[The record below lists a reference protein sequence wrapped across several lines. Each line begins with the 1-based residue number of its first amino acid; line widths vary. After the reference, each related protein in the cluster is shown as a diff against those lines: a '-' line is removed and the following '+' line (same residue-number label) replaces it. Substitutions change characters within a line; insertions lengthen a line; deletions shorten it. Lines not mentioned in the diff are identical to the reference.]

1 MVDRLKM
8 LMESRIH
15 GDMYVRFGGEFLET
29 CHRNMIRRWVLSLRL
44 KAQYLFYFAGGL
56 LGNLI
61 LVMVMYMAG
70 VNNLICL
77 IFGLSTSGY
86 LIYKVFAMNKKYGQ
100 YGLMKLQARKYFP
113 RYIISR
119 KDFRGYLSRNLKQR
133 NYEKYS

>member
-1 MVDRLKM
+1 MKKYSINKGIGASV
-8 LMESRIH
+8 
-15 GDMYVRFGGEFLET
+15 EFKG
-29 CHRNMIRRWVLSLRL
+29 L

-61 LVMVMYMAG
+61 LVMVLYMAG
-70 VNNLICL
+70 VNNIVCL
-77 IFGLSTSGY
+77 TLGLSSLGY
-86 LIYKVFAMNKKYGQ
+86 LVYKVFSLNKKYGQ

-119 KDFRGYLSRNLKQR
+119 KEVKGYLITNLKLR

>member
-1 MVDRLKM
+1 MKKYSINKGIGASV
-8 LMESRIH
+8 
-15 GDMYVRFGGEFLET
+15 EFKG
-29 CHRNMIRRWVLSLRL
+29 L

-77 IFGLSTSGY
+77 TLGLGLSGY
-86 LIYKVFAMNKKYGQ
+86 LIYKVFSLNKKYGQ

-119 KDFRGYLSRNLKQR
+119 KDVKGYLSRNSKLR

>member
-1 MVDRLKM
+1 MKKYSINKGIGASV
-8 LMESRIH
+8 
-15 GDMYVRFGGEFLET
+15 EFKG
-29 CHRNMIRRWVLSLRL
+29 L

-70 VNNLICL
+70 INNLICL
-77 IFGLSTSGY
+77 TLGLGLSGY
-86 LIYKVFAMNKKYGQ
+86 LVYKVFSLNKKYGQ

-119 KDFRGYLSRNLKQR
+119 KDVKGYLIQLQIT
-133 NYEKYS
+133 

>member
-1 MVDRLKM
+1 MKKYSINKGIGASV
-8 LMESRIH
+8 
-15 GDMYVRFGGEFLET
+15 EFKG
-29 CHRNMIRRWVLSLRL
+29 L

-70 VNNLICL
+70 VNNFICL
-77 IFGLSTSGY
+77 TLGLGLSGY
-86 LIYKVFAMNKKYGQ
+86 LIYKVFSMNKKYGQ

-119 KDFRGYLSRNLKQR
+119 KDVKGYFNRNLKLR

>member
-1 MVDRLKM
+1 MKKYSINKGIGASV
-8 LMESRIH
+8 
-15 GDMYVRFGGEFLET
+15 EFKG
-29 CHRNMIRRWVLSLRL
+29 L

-61 LVMVMYMAG
+61 LVMVMYMTG
-70 VNNLICL
+70 VNNIICL
-77 IFGLSTSGY
+77 IFGLGLSGY

-100 YGLMKLQARKYFP
+100 HGLMKLQARKYFP

-119 KDFRGYLSRNLKQR
+119 KDVKGYFNRNLKQR

>member
-1 MVDRLKM
+1 MKKYSINKGIGASV
-8 LMESRIH
+8 
-15 GDMYVRFGGEFLET
+15 EFKG
-29 CHRNMIRRWVLSLRL
+29 L

-56 LGNLI
+56 LADLI

-70 VNNLICL
+70 VNNLVCL
-77 IFGLSTSGY
+77 ALGLSTSGY
-86 LIYKVFAMNKKYGQ
+86 LVYKVFSLNKKYGQ

-119 KDFRGYLSRNLKQR
+119 KDVKGYFNRNVKLR

>member
-1 MVDRLKM
+1 MKKYSINKGIGASV
-8 LMESRIH
+8 
-15 GDMYVRFGGEFLET
+15 EFKG
-29 CHRNMIRRWVLSLRL
+29 L

-61 LVMVMYMAG
+61 LVMILYMAG

-77 IFGLSTSGY
+77 TLGLGLSGY
-86 LIYKVFAMNKKYGQ
+86 LVYKVFSMNKKYGQ

-119 KDFRGYLSRNLKQR
+119 KDFRGYFNRNSKLTG
-133 NYEKYS
+133 YEKYS

>member
-1 MVDRLKM
+1 MKKY
-8 LMESRIH
+8 RINK
-15 GDMYVRFGGEFLET
+15 GIGSNVEFKGLQ
-29 CHRNMIRRWVLSLRL
+29 
-44 KAQYLFYFAGGL
+44 AQYLFYFAGGL

-77 IFGLSTSGY
+77 SFGLGMSGY
-86 LIYKVFAMNKKYGQ
+86 LIYKVFSLNKKYGQ

-119 KDFRGYLSRNLKQR
+119 KDIKGYLSRNLKLR
-133 NYEKYS
+133 SYEKYS

>member
-1 MVDRLKM
+1 MKKYSINKGIGASV
-8 LMESRIH
+8 
-15 GDMYVRFGGEFLET
+15 EFKG
-29 CHRNMIRRWVLSLRL
+29 L

-77 IFGLSTSGY
+77 TLGLGLSGY
-86 LIYKVFAMNKKYGQ
+86 LIYKVFSLNKKYGQ
-100 YGLMKLQARKYFP
+100 HGLMKLQARKYFP

-119 KDFRGYLSRNLKQR
+119 KDIKGYFNRNLKLR
-133 NYEKYS
+133 HYEKYS

>member
-1 MVDRLKM
+1 MKKYSINKGIGASV
-8 LMESRIH
+8 
-15 GDMYVRFGGEFLET
+15 EFKG
-29 CHRNMIRRWVLSLRL
+29 L

-77 IFGLSTSGY
+77 TLGLGTSGY

-119 KDFRGYLSRNLKQR
+119 KDVKGYFNRNLKLKT
-133 NYEKYS
+133 YEKYS

>member
-1 MVDRLKM
+1 MKKYSINKGIGASV
-8 LMESRIH
+8 
-15 GDMYVRFGGEFLET
+15 EFKG
-29 CHRNMIRRWVLSLRL
+29 L

-70 VNNLICL
+70 INNLICL
-77 IFGLSTSGY
+77 TLGLGLSGY
-86 LIYKVFAMNKKYGQ
+86 LIYKVFSMNKKYGQ

-119 KDFRGYLSRNLKQR
+119 KDVKGYLSRNSKLK
-133 NYEKYS
+133 NYEKCS

>member
-1 MVDRLKM
+1 MKKY
-8 LMESRIH
+8 SINK
-15 GDMYVRFGGEFLET
+15 GIGASAEFKG
-29 CHRNMIRRWVLSLRL
+29 L

-70 VNNLICL
+70 INNLICL
-77 IFGLSTSGY
+77 TLGLGLSGY
-86 LIYKVFAMNKKYGQ
+86 LIYKVFSLNKKYGQ

-119 KDFRGYLSRNLKQR
+119 KDLRGYLSRNLKLR
-133 NYEKYS
+133 HYEKYS

>member
-1 MVDRLKM
+1 MKKYSINKGIGASV
-8 LMESRIH
+8 
-15 GDMYVRFGGEFLET
+15 EFKG
-29 CHRNMIRRWVLSLRL
+29 L

-61 LVMVMYMAG
+61 LVMVLYMAG

-77 IFGLSTSGY
+77 TLGLGLSGY
-86 LIYKVFAMNKKYGQ
+86 LIYKVFSLNKKYGQ

-119 KDFRGYLSRNLKQR
+119 KDFRGYLSRNLKLR